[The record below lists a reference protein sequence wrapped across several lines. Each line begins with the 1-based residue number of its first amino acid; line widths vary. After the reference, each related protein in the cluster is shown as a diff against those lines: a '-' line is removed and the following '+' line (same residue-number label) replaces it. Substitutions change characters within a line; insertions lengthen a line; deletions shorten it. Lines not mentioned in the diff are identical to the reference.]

1 MSSSVKKGVLIVLIA
16 NIVNMLFSVLSNFL
30 LPKYLSI
37 ESYGYYK
44 VYMLYIGYLGLAHFG
59 FADGV
64 YLRYGGKEFS
74 SIDSN
79 RLLQE
84 SATLRNSQFLFTFIM
99 LLGAVYLHNPL
110 IILLALSCV
119 PINMISFYKSLFQAT
134 GRFKDYGLVLSL
146 LPILIFICDIILL
159 FVFHSDDYLIYI
171 SVVLLSNIFLYW
183 FLEQKFTKLLGE
195 IKLLTFNMR
204 LFKENAKTGFALMVG
219 NFASLL
225 ITSFDRWLIQAW
237 MSITAFSFY
246 SFAVSVEN
254 LYNVCVSA
262 VTTTL
267 YNHLCKEKDDAKI
280 VKIKS
285 ICIIIGIYLIA
296 VAFPVKAIINYWLQK
311 YSASINC
318 LFLLI
323 CAHLFYFVIKAI
335 YINLYKARGL
345 QRHYLYQ
352 MIGILSVAVL
362 SAIIAYWGISKS
374 IEVFAWS
381 SLFTAI
387 VWFFVCFFEFKKI
400 RGNWR
405 EVLLMFTCSGIY
417 LTCGLCIEN
426 AVKGL
431 VYYLLIATIL
441 IVLLNRTAFITLV
454 NMFIEP
460 LIRYVH
466 KK

>member
-1 MSSSVKKGVLIVLIA
+1 MSGSIKKGVLMVLIA
-16 NIVNMLFSVLSNFL
+16 NIVNMLFSVISNFI

-44 VYMLYIGYLGLAHFG
+44 VYMLYIGYLGLVHFG
-59 FADGV
+59 FADGI

-74 SIDSN
+74 SVDTL
-79 RLLQE
+79 RLSKE
-84 SATLRNSQFLFTFIM
+84 SATLRNSQVLLTIIM
-99 LLGAVYLHNPL
+99 LLGAVYMRNPL
-110 IILLALSCV
+110 MILLSLSCI

-159 FVFHSDDYLIYI
+159 FVFQTDDYLIYI
-171 SVVLLSNIFLYW
+171 SVVLLSNVFLYL
-183 FLEQKFTKLLGE
+183 FLEQKCTKLLGK
-195 IKLLTFNMR
+195 IKLFTFNWQ
-204 LFKENAKTGFALMVG
+204 LFKDNVKTGFALMVG

-254 LYNVCVSA
+254 LFNVCVSA

-267 YNHLCKEKDDAKI
+267 YNHLCNERDEVKI
-280 VKIKS
+280 IRIKS

-311 YSASINC
+311 YSASIDC

-323 CAHLFYFVIKAI
+323 CAHLFYFVIKAV

-352 MIGILSVAVL
+352 MIAILSLAIF
-362 SAIIAYWGISKS
+362 SAIVAYWGISKS

-387 VWFFVCFFEFKKI
+387 VWFFICFVEFKRI
-400 RGNWR
+400 RGDWR
-405 EVLLMFTCSGIY
+405 EIVLMFICGGAY
-417 LTCGLCIEN
+417 LICGLCIDN
-426 AVKGL
+426 AIKGCL
-431 VYYLLIATIL
+431 CYLFIATIST
-441 IVLLNRTAFITLV
+441 VLLDREAFMNIIKMLIKP
-454 NMFIEP
+454 FI
-460 LIRYVH
+460 RNDY